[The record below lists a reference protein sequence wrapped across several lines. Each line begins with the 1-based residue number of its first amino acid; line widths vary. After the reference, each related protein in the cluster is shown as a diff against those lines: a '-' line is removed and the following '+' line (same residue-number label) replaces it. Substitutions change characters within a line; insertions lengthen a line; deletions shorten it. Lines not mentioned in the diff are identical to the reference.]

1 MHFRSGSLV
10 GSVGPGLQVHNSRFV
25 VALSSPA
32 QFHGTTRS
40 MSIYDLVMLIVFAAA
55 VFFGLW
61 KGLAW
66 QVASLAAVFVSYFVA
81 IQFRGVVAPM
91 IQAEEPWN
99 RFAAMLILYLGTS
112 LVIWLVYGRVSAT
125 IRRLKLKSFDRQ
137 AGAILG
143 AAKGAILCMLV
154 TLFSV
159 SLLGDSARDAIV
171 QSRSGGLIAGAINR
185 MDSVMPR
192 EIHVYLDK
200 YIEEFR
206 NRMTEVDPTFMEQG
220 EQELDQALQTF
231 KGQWSEPGE
240 PPPFLQQQG
249 SGWGIPSGTETGKRL
264 EGSANDFL
272 NSVRNDWDRSI
283 ENLKR
288 DGQSAIRD
296 GLNRA
301 ADEAAE
307 AILGSN
313 PRK

>member
-1 MHFRSGSLV
+1 MPFDVLIPLAFAEIGLV
-10 GSVGPGLQVHNSRFV
+10 LPPLPNLTER
-25 VALSSPA
+25 L
-32 QFHGTTRS
+32 TS

-91 IQAEEPWN
+91 IKAEEPWN
-99 RFAAMLILYLGTS
+99 KFAAMLILYLGTS
-112 LVIWLVYGRVSAT
+112 LVIWLIYGRVRAT
-125 IRRLKLKSFDRQ
+125 IHRLKLKSFDRQ

-143 AAKGAILCMLV
+143 AAKGVVLCMLV
-154 TLFSV
+154 TLFSA

-185 MDSVMPR
+185 MDGVMPR
-192 EIHVYLDK
+192 EIHVYLDP

-206 NRMTEVDPTFMEQG
+206 TRMTEVDPDFMQQG

-231 KGQWSEPGE
+231 KGQWSESDQ
-240 PPPFLQQQG
+240 PPQFLQRQG
-249 SGWGIPSGTETGKRL
+249 SGWVIPSSTETGRRL
-264 EGSANDFL
+264 EDSGNDFL
-272 NSVRNDWDRSI
+272 ESVRSDWNRSF

-288 DGQSAIRD
+288 DGESAIRD

-301 ADEAAE
+301 ADEAADT
-307 AILGSN
+307 ILGSR